1 MKSSNT
7 GTNILSNSVTAISE
21 FGFWIIWEEKEYF
34 IAFASYP
41 AFKKASVSSIFNIKT
56 ISPGQLS
63 WPDIDV
69 DIEIDALEKPEGFPL
84 IFK

>member
-7 GTNILSNSVTAISE
+7 GINTLPNSVTAISQ
-21 FGFWIIWEEKEYF
+21 FGFWIMCEEKEYF

-41 AFKKASVSSIFNIKT
+41 AFKNASVSSIFNIKT
-56 ISPGQLS
+56 LSPRQLS

-69 DIEIDALEKPEGFPL
+69 DIEMDALDKPEGFPL